1 MARVTITDVAAS
13 AGVSTATVS
22 RLLNGHNV
30 SSETAD
36 RVRKAVNDLDYTP
49 NALTRGVFAGRSSTI
64 GVIIRD
70 LDSPYYLEL
79 MRGIEEAATAHG
91 SLVMFANSFSNV
103 ELEAAHVQRMDEQ
116 RVRGLILTGGPALD
130 DKARRIAANGTPCV
144 IVNRTVEGASEN
156 LHSVSL
162 DNVEAGQLVAEHLLS
177 CGRSSIAFITMGT
190 RQQGL
195 ERIMG
200 ARSVLEKNG
209 IDLPDTLVRS
219 VEAKEEVFDVVV
231 NLLADGRRIDAIV
244 SVSDLLTRHVYEALL
259 KLGRRIPDDVAL
271 IAVGDFDWSEALDL
285 TVVAQPTY
293 EMGLEAA
300 TLIVTQPKEPVQII
314 KRARLIARG
323 SCGEKQQ
330 ATASSHQLTRQASLA
345 E

>member
-22 RLLNGHNV
+22 RLLNGQKV
-30 SSETAD
+30 SSATAD
-36 RVRKAVNDLDYTP
+36 RVRKAVHDLDYTP

-70 LDSPYYLEL
+70 LESPYYLEL

-103 ELEAAHVQRMDEQ
+103 ELEAAHMQRMDEQ

-144 IVNRTVEGASEN
+144 IVNRVVEEAPAN

-162 DNVEAGQLVAEHLLS
+162 DNVEAGQLVGEHLLS
-177 CGRSSIAFITMGT
+177 CGRSSIAVVTMEN
-190 RQQGL
+190 RIQGL
-195 ERIMG
+195 ERITG
-200 ARSVLEKNG
+200 VRNVLKKYDL
-209 IDLPDTLVRS
+209 DLPDTLVRS
-219 VEAKEEVFDVVV
+219 VDSKEQIFNVVV
-231 NLLADGRRIDAIV
+231 DLLADGRRIDAIV
-244 SVSDLLTRHVYEALL
+244 SVSDLLTRHLYEALQ
-259 KLGRRIPDDVAL
+259 KLGRRVPDDVAL

-300 TLIVTQPKEPVQII
+300 TLIVDQPSEPVQII
-314 KRARLIARG
+314 KRPRLIPRG
-323 SCGEKQQ
+323 SCGEKVMEG
-330 ATASSHQLTRQASLA
+330 SHQLI
-345 E
+345 